1 MRKIVLLIIL
11 ISQLS
16 FGQDGTQGTFSM
28 AVVKPNKAEIEKSL
42 EKFTDSI
49 ELTYRNQYYTY
60 RNRLIEMQDEKPED
74 YPEDMRADFK
84 ESKKQAVLELKQLDS
99 LENQILNY
107 KYYELISYYTTTILN
122 MSFNEYEPYSS
133 IFEVQNSEIKNS
145 ELSEYAEIKKVDFV
159 LLFENIKVTNVEGVY
174 KMTSQLKLYSKK
186 ENKFVL
192 EKNILGNTNSYG
204 GMWTCG
210 NSLSCLF
217 ITSIKNSMEFL
228 IPAIRQRI

>member
-1 MRKIVLLIIL
+1 
-11 ISQLS
+11 
-16 FGQDGTQGTFSM
+16 
-28 AVVKPNKAEIEKSL
+28 
-42 EKFTDSI
+42 
-49 ELTYRNQYYTY
+49 
-60 RNRLIEMQDEKPED
+60 
-74 YPEDMRADFK
+74 
-84 ESKKQAVLELKQLDS
+84 
-99 LENQILNY
+99 
-107 KYYELISYYTTTILN
+107 